1 MKIGILTFY
10 SCHNYGA
17 ILQTY
22 ALQEHLKSKGFKVYI
37 IPYNPPEVIGQ
48 YYDIGWISSTGLSFS
63 RRIKRMLGNIY
74 RMIIVFPLK
83 LMRGKWFNRF
93 IHSNFNVCSDYKNFD
108 FSCCVIGSDQIWNKN
123 ITKDD
128 YFYFEYLPNV
138 NRISYAASAGN
149 GEDLLLND
157 SRAIDAINSLDA
169 ISVRENSLKAK
180 LEKHID
186 KDINL
191 VLDPTLLV
199 SAEVFD
205 KIAVEPKFKDKYVLI
220 YRMLPSEKLFSVAKK
235 FAKEHQVA
243 LYEVKPYV
251 SLKSLFFPESNKM
264 FESPEKFLGWF
275 KNAEFV
281 VTTSFHGVAFSL
293 VFQKSFYFI
302 SSDNPAEN
310 RIKSL
315 LEQLGLTDRIISG
328 DTIPVFNHIDYST
341 VESKLNNLRKESNDF
356 LMNAL
361 SNYSI

>member
-1 MKIGILTFY
+1 MDW
-10 SCHNYGA
+10 
-17 ILQTY
+17 
-22 ALQEHLKSKGFKVYI
+22 E
-37 IPYNPPEVIGQ
+37 
-48 YYDIGWISSTGLSFS
+48 
-63 RRIKRMLGNIY
+63 
-74 RMIIVFPLK
+74 
-83 LMRGKWFNRF
+83 
-93 IHSNFNVCSDYKNFD
+93 SN
-108 FSCCVIGSDQIWNKN
+108 NKN
-123 ITKDD
+123 
-128 YFYFEYLPNV
+128 
-138 NRISYAASAGN
+138 
-149 GEDLLLND
+149 DLYKQQSFVKNMP
-157 SRAIDAINSLDA
+157 IN
-169 ISVRENSLKAK
+169 NK
-180 LEKHID
+180 
-186 KDINL
+186 
-191 VLDPTLLV
+191 
-199 SAEVFD
+199 
-205 KIAVEPKFKDKYVLI
+205 
-220 YRMLPSEKLFSVAKK
+220 PSEKLFSVAKK

-251 SLKSLFFPESNKM
+251 YLKSLFFPESNKM